1 MDPLQIFTI
10 VTIVMFV
17 VLAIITLFISIN
29 KRTLFAKLEGLIEQ
43 GKFDEFFKRI
53 DSPMTR
59 LVYPDYNRTYFKLN
73 AYMMKGD
80 YKAANSVLDD
90 LLSRKTSS
98 EQRADLVVK
107 AFNIYISLNKTKK
120 AKAMLDE
127 IDQLED
133 AKYSSAKEDCRMMY
147 DIAIL
152 KKSNYIDQMERA
164 LDKMSGPARGR
175 LEYLLALQYQNRGD
189 MAKRN
194 EYLNRSSRAMREAMG
209 GDAESK

>member
-1 MDPLQIFTI
+1 MTPFQIFTT

-17 VLAIITLFISIN
+17 ILAIITVFITIN
-29 KRTLFAKLEGLIEQ
+29 KRTLFAKLSMLIEQ
-43 GKFDEFFKRI
+43 GKYDEFFRKI
-53 DSPMTR
+53 DSPVTR

-80 YKAANSVLDD
+80 YKAASGVLDD

-98 EQRADLVVK
+98 EQRADLVIK
-107 AFNIYISLNKTKK
+107 AFNVYISMNKGKK

-127 IDQLED
+127 IEQLD
-133 AKYSSAKEDCRMMY
+133 SSKYESDKQDCRMMY

-164 LDKMSGPARGR
+164 LDNMTGPARGR
-175 LEYLLALQYQNRGD
+175 IEYLLALQYQNRGN

-194 EYLNRSSRAMREAMG
+194 EYLNRSAKAMREAMG
-209 GDAESK
+209 ADNKA